1 MTQHVDDPSVQAAMN
16 LRRLQPG
23 DEAVLEAFLASHAD
37 SSMFIRANARRAGL
51 SYNAEPYQAVYAA
64 RFHGDRMLGVAA
76 HAWTGLVLLQAPEH
90 AAELAR
96 TCTEFS
102 RLPVRGLA
110 GPAAQVREARAA
122 LKLDDAPTAVEGD
135 EVLFALD
142 LSDLVVPEALTRGAI
157 VCRAPRPE
165 ERDTLCAWRI
175 AYDVETLGATD
186 SPESRQRAAGF
197 LDAQIVDGNAWVALH
212 EDAPVSLS
220 AFNATLPDIVQLGGI
235 YTPPAL
241 RGRGF
246 ARCAVAASLL
256 AARERGASRAV
267 LFTGNPNAVRTYEAL
282 GFARVGDYSIVLLR

>member
-1 MTQHVDDPSVQAAMN
+1 MT

-37 SSMFIRANARRAGL
+37 SSMFLRANARRAGL

-64 RFHGDRMLGVAA
+64 SFSGDRLVGVAA
-76 HAWTGLVLLQAPEH
+76 HAWTGLILLQAPEH

-96 TCTEFS
+96 TCTEWS
-102 RLPVRGLA
+102 HLPVRGLA
-110 GPAAQVREARAA
+110 GPAAQVGDARAA
-122 LKLDDAPTAVEGD
+122 LKLADAPAAVEGD

-157 VCRAPRPE
+157 VCRAPRPD

-197 LDAQIVDGNAWVALH
+197 LDAQIADGNAWVALH

-235 YTPPAL
+235 YTPPPW
-241 RGRGF
+241 RGRGY
-246 ARCAVAASLL
+246 AKVAVAASLL
-256 AARERGASRAV
+256 AVRERGASRAV
-267 LFTGNPNAVRTYEAL
+267 LFTGNPNAMRTYEAL